1 MNRYTMSTLIKVLSL
16 LCCTAFLF
24 VAPVVSAGRHA
35 APDIEA
41 LLPQSLG
48 GVSLTVESQAG
59 TELSTNS
66 SAFDTFLKTLGK
78 TRADFSLASAYAPGG
93 LKGAAGIWRVNGADP
108 AQLIAAFKA
117 ALQAS
122 SNVPLTIVEETIAG
136 HPVTRIGAPGEL
148 AQGPL
153 YAFAK
158 SNMILFV
165 QTPDPAL
172 AEEAIGKLWQ

>member
-1 MNRYTMSTLIKVLSL
+1 MNRHAVSVLIKVVSL
-16 LCCTAFLF
+16 LCCAAFLF
-24 VAPVVSAGRHA
+24 IGPAISAGRHA

-41 LLPQSLG
+41 LLPQTLG
-48 GVSLTVESQAG
+48 GVALTIESQAG
-59 TELSTNS
+59 TDLSTNS
-66 SAFDTFLKTLGK
+66 AAFASFLKTLGK
-78 TRADFSLASAYAPGG
+78 TRADFNLASAYAPGG
-93 LKGAAGIWRVNGADP
+93 LKGAAGIWRVTGTDP
-108 AQLIAAFKA
+108 TQLIDAFKV

-122 SNVPLTIVEETIAG
+122 SNVPLNIVEETIAG

-153 YAFAK
+153 YAFAR

-172 AEEAIGKLWQ
+172 AAEAIGKLWQ

>member
-1 MNRYTMSTLIKVLSL
+1 MSALIRVLSAL
-16 LCCTAFLF
+16 LLSALVSMGATA
-24 VAPVVSAGRHA
+24 AGRHA

-41 LLPQSLG
+41 LLPQTLG
-48 GVSLTVESQAG
+48 GVTLTVESQAG
-59 TELSTNS
+59 TDLSTNS
-66 SAFDTFLKTLGK
+66 AAFDTFLKTLGK
-78 TRADFSLASAYAPGG
+78 TRDDFSLASAYAPGG
-93 LKGAAGIWRVNGADP
+93 LKGAAGIWRVNRADTT
-108 AQLIAAFKA
+108 ALMDAFKA

-122 SNVPLTIVEETIAG
+122 SNVPLTIKDETIAG

-153 YAFAK
+153 YAFVR

-165 QTPDPAL
+165 QTPDATL

>member
-1 MNRYTMSTLIKVLSL
+1 MNRFGVSVLTKVLSL
-16 LCCTAFLF
+16 LCCAAFLF
-24 VAPVVSAGRHA
+24 IGAAIAADRHA

-41 LLPQSLG
+41 LLPQTLG

-66 SAFDTFLKTLGK
+66 AAFDSFLKTLDK
-78 TRADFSLASAYAPGG
+78 TRGDFDLASAYAPGG

-108 AQLIAAFKA
+108 AQLIAAFKV

-165 QTPDPAL
+165 QTPDKAL